1 MFYEEGRVRIAAVID
16 EAGGSGDGVFL
27 GHCVFLNGVWLL
39 HVGQSSGN
47 EAAGKCSPRYCAG
60 KWRCCT
66 LTVLGGDMYIPADT
80 LAAGGVESLA
90 MINSLVKI
98 MENLRK
104 DKNTPKGFADVIS
117 QLESDAFVLSGR
129 FIDEIG
135 AWEASMR
142 KANLDFSSRFVDLE
156 TTSVFWKNRH
166 DKVLE
171 AFEPTLGAIQK
182 RLSSFMDDLIAI
194 ARCAGKEEILALSSQ
209 QAAALKE
216 KLRTDTAV
224 DKHSIKDILEVLLK
238 QAEAFRGVLGTKK

>member
-1 MFYEEGRVRIAAVID
+1 
-16 EAGGSGDGVFL
+16 
-27 GHCVFLNGVWLL
+27 
-39 HVGQSSGN
+39 
-47 EAAGKCSPRYCAG
+47 
-60 KWRCCT
+60 
-66 LTVLGGDMYIPADT
+66 MYIPAET

-98 MENLRK
+98 MGNLRK
-104 DKNTPKGFADVIS
+104 DKNTPKGIADVIS

-142 KANLDFSSRFVDLE
+142 KAHFDFGSRFVDLE

-171 AFEPTLGAIQK
+171 AFEPTLSAIQK

-209 QAAALKE
+209 QAALKE
-216 KLRTDTAV
+216 KLRTETAV
-224 DKHSIKDILEVLLK
+224 DKHSIKEILEVLLK